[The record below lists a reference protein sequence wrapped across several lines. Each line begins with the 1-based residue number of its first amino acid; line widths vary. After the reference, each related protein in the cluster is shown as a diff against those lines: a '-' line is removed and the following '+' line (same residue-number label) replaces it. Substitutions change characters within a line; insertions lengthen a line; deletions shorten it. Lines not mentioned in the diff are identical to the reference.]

1 LKNILFWP
9 ARGEGGGAKAPS
21 YPPLRTPM
29 LKLLFSVPKDPESY
43 ATDFLSKRAQ
53 LSYVLEA
60 FTLATGKLNLSTG
73 IFASENAFIVI
84 KHD

>member
-1 LKNILFWP
+1 
-9 ARGEGGGAKAPS
+9 
-21 YPPLRTPM
+21 M
-29 LKLLFSVPKDPESY
+29 LENYSFSVPKENETS

-73 IFASENAFIVI
+73 TFASEDLRIELLPGFKFTGKMVKI
-84 KHD
+84 